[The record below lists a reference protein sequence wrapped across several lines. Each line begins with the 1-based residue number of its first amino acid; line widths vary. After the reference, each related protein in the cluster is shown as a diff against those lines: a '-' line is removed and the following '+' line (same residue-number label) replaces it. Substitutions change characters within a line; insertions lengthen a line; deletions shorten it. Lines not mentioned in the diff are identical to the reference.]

1 MSDQE
6 KFEALKKTAI
16 EENEKVYGNEIRRK
30 YGEEAVDA
38 SYGKIRGMSQQEWE
52 DFRQMEQEIL
62 VRLQTAVQ
70 QGLNPEGKRAGR
82 LRSFISNGSAEPGN
96 SIPRRHIWG
105 WRKCILLMN
114 VLKGIMIRT

>member
-70 QGLNPEGKRAGR
+70 QGLNPEGTEGRADCGASQAMALQNLETVFRAGTY
-82 LRSFISNGSAEPGN
+82 GGGGN
-96 SIPRRHIWG
+96 VYR
-105 WRKCILLMN
+105 
-114 VLKGIMIRT
+114 